1 MQENPDTGDP
11 SVKKLTSRAFSS
23 RITQPERL
31 QASELKTLGI
41 HDSNGNTM
49 GTATAGTAGT
59 TVLPTGQ
66 PQHGPLLHRRGFPR
80 YERRHLLTQHHQ
92 EGPGLT
98 ETRDQAIPDKRGH
111 GTPSGPSS
119 PRTQSSVLYNHNV
132 ALRGQHP
139 MYPPEYQHL
148 LDFLD
153 SNPEYLH
160 DMRTR
165 LLMPDLIALPEQF
178 AQLVGLVTD
187 LSASFQAFAEAT
199 DRRLDTLEGHAA
211 ETNRRLASL
220 ETNVANVASLNGS
233 DLENRARLNILN
245 IAMNELGLTR
255 GRILLA
261 TGRDT
266 EPGFL
271 ATINAAE
278 EAGLI
283 TEQQADHVLVAD
295 IIIRARRT
303 DDKRYVHAVF
313 EVSRTIRLDDITR
326 AHGRAATV
334 ASTTGEPTIA
344 AVVGELIQPPQQQQA
359 DEMGVKVLL
368 PPLLQQGQ
376 ASDETA
382 APIC

>member
-1 MQENPDTGDP
+1 
-11 SVKKLTSRAFSS
+11 
-23 RITQPERL
+23 
-31 QASELKTLGI
+31 
-41 HDSNGNTM
+41 
-49 GTATAGTAGT
+49 
-59 TVLPTGQ
+59 
-66 PQHGPLLHRRGFPR
+66 
-80 YERRHLLTQHHQ
+80 
-92 EGPGLT
+92 
-98 ETRDQAIPDKRGH
+98 
-111 GTPSGPSS
+111 
-119 PRTQSSVLYNHNV
+119 
-132 ALRGQHP
+132 

-178 AQLVGLVTD
+178 AQLVGLVTE
-187 LSASFQAFAEAT
+187 LSASFHDFAAAT
-199 DRRLDTLEGHAA
+199 DRRLT
-211 ETNRRLASL
+211 SL
-220 ETNVANVASLNGS
+220 ETSVGVLKTDVSTLKEDVGTLKADVGTLKADVGTLKTDVASLQTKTNVASLQTNVASLNGS

-255 GRILLA
+255 SRILLA

-266 EPGFL
+266 EPGLL

-283 TEQQADHVLVAD
+283 TEQQADHVLVTD
-295 IIIRARRT
+295 IIIRARRV
-303 DDKRYVHAVF
+303 DDKQYVHAVF

-334 ASTTGEPTIA
+334 ASATGEPTIA
-344 AVVGELIQPPQQQQA
+344 AVVGEVIQPPQQQQA

-368 PPLLQQGQ
+368 PPMLRQGQ

>member
-1 MQENPDTGDP
+1 
-11 SVKKLTSRAFSS
+11 
-23 RITQPERL
+23 
-31 QASELKTLGI
+31 
-41 HDSNGNTM
+41 
-49 GTATAGTAGT
+49 
-59 TVLPTGQ
+59 
-66 PQHGPLLHRRGFPR
+66 
-80 YERRHLLTQHHQ
+80 
-92 EGPGLT
+92 
-98 ETRDQAIPDKRGH
+98 
-111 GTPSGPSS
+111 
-119 PRTQSSVLYNHNV
+119 
-132 ALRGQHP
+132 

-153 SNPEYLH
+153 SNPEYLQ

-199 DRRLDTLEGHAA
+199 DRRLDALEDHAA
-211 ETNRRLASL
+211 ETNHRLTSL
-220 ETNVANVASLNGS
+220 DTNVASLQTNVASLNGS

-303 DDKRYVHAVF
+303 DDRRYVHAVF

-326 AHGRAATV
+326 TQGRAATV
-334 ASTTGEPTIA
+334 AAATGEPTIA
-344 AVVGELIQPPQQQQA
+344 AVVGEVIQPPQQQQA

-368 PPLLQQGQ
+368 PPMLQQGQ
-376 ASDETA
+376 AGRRDSSTHLLNA
-382 APIC
+382 ARPLR

>member
-1 MQENPDTGDP
+1 
-11 SVKKLTSRAFSS
+11 
-23 RITQPERL
+23 
-31 QASELKTLGI
+31 
-41 HDSNGNTM
+41 
-49 GTATAGTAGT
+49 
-59 TVLPTGQ
+59 
-66 PQHGPLLHRRGFPR
+66 
-80 YERRHLLTQHHQ
+80 
-92 EGPGLT
+92 
-98 ETRDQAIPDKRGH
+98 
-111 GTPSGPSS
+111 
-119 PRTQSSVLYNHNV
+119 
-132 ALRGQHP
+132 

-178 AQLVGLVTD
+178 AQLVGLVTE
-187 LSASFQAFAEAT
+187 LSASFHDFAAAT
-199 DRRLDTLEGHAA
+199 DRRLT
-211 ETNRRLASL
+211 SL
-220 ETNVANVASLNGS
+220 ETNVASLLTNVASLNGS

-245 IAMNELGLTR
+245 IAMNELALNR
-255 GRILLA
+255 GRVLLA

-295 IIIRARRT
+295 IIIRARRA
-303 DDKRYVHAVF
+303 DDKQYVHAVF

-334 ASTTGEPTIA
+334 AAATGEPTIA
-344 AVVGELIQPPQQQQA
+344 AVVGEVIQPPQQQQA

-368 PPLLQQGQ
+368 PPMLRQGQ
-376 ASDETA
+376 AGDETA

>member
-1 MQENPDTGDP
+1 
-11 SVKKLTSRAFSS
+11 
-23 RITQPERL
+23 
-31 QASELKTLGI
+31 
-41 HDSNGNTM
+41 
-49 GTATAGTAGT
+49 
-59 TVLPTGQ
+59 
-66 PQHGPLLHRRGFPR
+66 
-80 YERRHLLTQHHQ
+80 
-92 EGPGLT
+92 
-98 ETRDQAIPDKRGH
+98 
-111 GTPSGPSS
+111 
-119 PRTQSSVLYNHNV
+119 
-132 ALRGQHP
+132 

-153 SNPEYLH
+153 SNPEYLQ

-165 LLMPDLIALPEQF
+165 LLMPDLIASQSTALPEQF

-199 DRRLDTLEGHAA
+199 DRRLT
-211 ETNRRLASL
+211 SL
-220 ETNVANVASLNGS
+220 EANVASLQGS

-266 EPGFL
+266 EPVFL

-359 DEMGVKVLL
+359 DDMGVKVLL

-376 ASDETA
+376 AGDETA

>member
-1 MQENPDTGDP
+1 
-11 SVKKLTSRAFSS
+11 
-23 RITQPERL
+23 
-31 QASELKTLGI
+31 
-41 HDSNGNTM
+41 
-49 GTATAGTAGT
+49 
-59 TVLPTGQ
+59 
-66 PQHGPLLHRRGFPR
+66 
-80 YERRHLLTQHHQ
+80 
-92 EGPGLT
+92 
-98 ETRDQAIPDKRGH
+98 
-111 GTPSGPSS
+111 
-119 PRTQSSVLYNHNV
+119 
-132 ALRGQHP
+132 

-153 SNPEYLH
+153 SNPEYLQ

-199 DRRLDTLEGHAA
+199 DRRLT
-211 ETNRRLASL
+211 SL
-220 ETNVANVASLNGS
+220 EANVASLQGS

-266 EPGFL
+266 EPVFL

-359 DEMGVKVLL
+359 DDMGVKVLL

-376 ASDETA
+376 AGDETA

>member
-1 MQENPDTGDP
+1 
-11 SVKKLTSRAFSS
+11 
-23 RITQPERL
+23 
-31 QASELKTLGI
+31 
-41 HDSNGNTM
+41 
-49 GTATAGTAGT
+49 
-59 TVLPTGQ
+59 
-66 PQHGPLLHRRGFPR
+66 
-80 YERRHLLTQHHQ
+80 
-92 EGPGLT
+92 
-98 ETRDQAIPDKRGH
+98 
-111 GTPSGPSS
+111 
-119 PRTQSSVLYNHNV
+119 
-132 ALRGQHP
+132 
-139 MYPPEYQHL
+139 MYPPEYQHI

-153 SNPEYLH
+153 SNPEYLQ

-178 AQLVGLVTD
+178 AQLVGLVTE
-187 LSASFQAFAEAT
+187 LSASFQVFAEAT
-199 DRRLDTLEGHAA
+199 DRRLT
-211 ETNRRLASL
+211 SL
-220 ETNVANVASLNGS
+220 EANVASLQGS

-368 PPLLQQGQ
+368 PPLLQQRQ
-376 ASDETA
+376 AGDETA

>member
-1 MQENPDTGDP
+1 
-11 SVKKLTSRAFSS
+11 
-23 RITQPERL
+23 
-31 QASELKTLGI
+31 
-41 HDSNGNTM
+41 
-49 GTATAGTAGT
+49 
-59 TVLPTGQ
+59 
-66 PQHGPLLHRRGFPR
+66 
-80 YERRHLLTQHHQ
+80 
-92 EGPGLT
+92 
-98 ETRDQAIPDKRGH
+98 
-111 GTPSGPSS
+111 
-119 PRTQSSVLYNHNV
+119 
-132 ALRGQHP
+132 

-153 SNPEYLH
+153 SNPEYLQ

-165 LLMPDLIALPEQF
+165 LLIPDLIALPEQF

-220 ETNVANVASLNGS
+220 ETNVASLQGS

-376 ASDETA
+376 AGDETA

>member
-1 MQENPDTGDP
+1 
-11 SVKKLTSRAFSS
+11 
-23 RITQPERL
+23 
-31 QASELKTLGI
+31 
-41 HDSNGNTM
+41 
-49 GTATAGTAGT
+49 
-59 TVLPTGQ
+59 
-66 PQHGPLLHRRGFPR
+66 
-80 YERRHLLTQHHQ
+80 
-92 EGPGLT
+92 
-98 ETRDQAIPDKRGH
+98 
-111 GTPSGPSS
+111 
-119 PRTQSSVLYNHNV
+119 
-132 ALRGQHP
+132 

-178 AQLVGLVTD
+178 AQLVGLVTE
-187 LSASFQAFAEAT
+187 LSASFHDFAAAT
-199 DRRLDTLEGHAA
+199 DRRLT
-211 ETNRRLASL
+211 SL
-220 ETNVANVASLNGS
+220 ETNVASLLTNVASLNGS
-233 DLENRARLNILN
+233 DLENHARLNILN
-245 IAMNELGLTR
+245 IAMNELALNR
-255 GRILLA
+255 GRVLLA

-295 IIIRARRT
+295 IIIRARRA
-303 DDKRYVHAVF
+303 DDKQYVHAVF

-334 ASTTGEPTIA
+334 AAATGEPTIA
-344 AVVGELIQPPQQQQA
+344 AVVGEVIQPPQQQQA

-368 PPLLQQGQ
+368 PPMLRQGQ
-376 ASDETA
+376 AGDETA

>member
-1 MQENPDTGDP
+1 
-11 SVKKLTSRAFSS
+11 
-23 RITQPERL
+23 
-31 QASELKTLGI
+31 
-41 HDSNGNTM
+41 
-49 GTATAGTAGT
+49 
-59 TVLPTGQ
+59 
-66 PQHGPLLHRRGFPR
+66 
-80 YERRHLLTQHHQ
+80 
-92 EGPGLT
+92 
-98 ETRDQAIPDKRGH
+98 
-111 GTPSGPSS
+111 
-119 PRTQSSVLYNHNV
+119 
-132 ALRGQHP
+132 

-153 SNPEYLH
+153 SNPEYLQ

-165 LLMPDLIALPEQF
+165 LLMPDLVALPEQF

-199 DRRLDTLEGHAA
+199 DRRLT
-211 ETNRRLASL
+211 SL
-220 ETNVANVASLNGS
+220 ETPNVASLQTNVASLQTNVASLQTNVASLNGS

-271 ATINAAE
+271 DTINAAE

-295 IIIRARRT
+295 IIIRARRA
-303 DDKRYVHAVF
+303 DDKQYVHAVF

-376 ASDETA
+376 AGDETA

>member
-1 MQENPDTGDP
+1 
-11 SVKKLTSRAFSS
+11 
-23 RITQPERL
+23 
-31 QASELKTLGI
+31 
-41 HDSNGNTM
+41 
-49 GTATAGTAGT
+49 
-59 TVLPTGQ
+59 
-66 PQHGPLLHRRGFPR
+66 
-80 YERRHLLTQHHQ
+80 
-92 EGPGLT
+92 
-98 ETRDQAIPDKRGH
+98 
-111 GTPSGPSS
+111 
-119 PRTQSSVLYNHNV
+119 
-132 ALRGQHP
+132 
-139 MYPPEYQHL
+139 MYPPEYQHI

-153 SNPEYLH
+153 SNPEYLQ

-187 LSASFQAFAEAT
+187 LSASFQAFAVAT
-199 DRRLDTLEGHAA
+199 DRRLT
-211 ETNRRLASL
+211 SL
-220 ETNVANVASLNGS
+220 EANVASLQGS

-359 DEMGVKVLL
+359 DEMGVQVLL

-376 ASDETA
+376 AGDETA

>member
-1 MQENPDTGDP
+1 
-11 SVKKLTSRAFSS
+11 
-23 RITQPERL
+23 
-31 QASELKTLGI
+31 
-41 HDSNGNTM
+41 
-49 GTATAGTAGT
+49 
-59 TVLPTGQ
+59 
-66 PQHGPLLHRRGFPR
+66 
-80 YERRHLLTQHHQ
+80 
-92 EGPGLT
+92 
-98 ETRDQAIPDKRGH
+98 
-111 GTPSGPSS
+111 
-119 PRTQSSVLYNHNV
+119 
-132 ALRGQHP
+132 
-139 MYPPEYQHL
+139 MYPPEYQHI

-220 ETNVANVASLNGS
+220 ETNVASLNGS

-344 AVVGELIQPPQQQQA
+344 AVVGEVIQPPQQQQA

>member
-1 MQENPDTGDP
+1 
-11 SVKKLTSRAFSS
+11 
-23 RITQPERL
+23 
-31 QASELKTLGI
+31 
-41 HDSNGNTM
+41 
-49 GTATAGTAGT
+49 
-59 TVLPTGQ
+59 
-66 PQHGPLLHRRGFPR
+66 
-80 YERRHLLTQHHQ
+80 
-92 EGPGLT
+92 
-98 ETRDQAIPDKRGH
+98 
-111 GTPSGPSS
+111 
-119 PRTQSSVLYNHNV
+119 
-132 ALRGQHP
+132 
-139 MYPPEYQHL
+139 MYPPEYQHI

-153 SNPEYLH
+153 SNPEYLQ

-178 AQLVGLVTD
+178 AQLVGLVTE

-199 DRRLDTLEGHAA
+199 DRRLT
-211 ETNRRLASL
+211 SL
-220 ETNVANVASLNGS
+220 EANVASLQGS

-245 IAMNELGLTR
+245 IAMNELALNR
-255 GRILLA
+255 GRVLLA

-303 DDKRYVHAVF
+303 DDRHYVHAVF

-334 ASTTGEPTIA
+334 AAATGEPTLA
-344 AVVGELIQPPQQQQA
+344 AVVGEGIQPPQQQQA

-368 PPLLQQGQ
+368 PPMLRQGQ
-376 ASDETA
+376 AGDETA

>member
-1 MQENPDTGDP
+1 
-11 SVKKLTSRAFSS
+11 
-23 RITQPERL
+23 
-31 QASELKTLGI
+31 
-41 HDSNGNTM
+41 
-49 GTATAGTAGT
+49 
-59 TVLPTGQ
+59 
-66 PQHGPLLHRRGFPR
+66 
-80 YERRHLLTQHHQ
+80 
-92 EGPGLT
+92 
-98 ETRDQAIPDKRGH
+98 
-111 GTPSGPSS
+111 
-119 PRTQSSVLYNHNV
+119 
-132 ALRGQHP
+132 

-153 SNPEYLH
+153 SNPEYLQ

-199 DRRLDTLEGHAA
+199 DRRLT
-211 ETNRRLASL
+211 SL
-220 ETNVANVASLNGS
+220 EANVASLQGS

-313 EVSRTIRLDDITR
+313 EVSRTIRLGDITR

-368 PPLLQQGQ
+368 PPPLQQGQ
-376 ASDETA
+376 AGDETA

>member
-1 MQENPDTGDP
+1 
-11 SVKKLTSRAFSS
+11 
-23 RITQPERL
+23 
-31 QASELKTLGI
+31 
-41 HDSNGNTM
+41 
-49 GTATAGTAGT
+49 
-59 TVLPTGQ
+59 
-66 PQHGPLLHRRGFPR
+66 
-80 YERRHLLTQHHQ
+80 
-92 EGPGLT
+92 
-98 ETRDQAIPDKRGH
+98 
-111 GTPSGPSS
+111 
-119 PRTQSSVLYNHNV
+119 
-132 ALRGQHP
+132 

-178 AQLVGLVTD
+178 AQLVGLVTE
-187 LSASFQAFAEAT
+187 LSASFHDFAAAT
-199 DRRLDTLEGHAA
+199 DRRLT
-211 ETNRRLASL
+211 SL
-220 ETNVANVASLNGS
+220 ETSVGVLKTDVSTLKEDVGTLKADVGTLKADVGTLKTNVASLQTNVASLQTNVASLNGS

-255 GRILLA
+255 SRILLA

-266 EPGFL
+266 EPGLL

-283 TEQQADHVLVAD
+283 TEQQADHVLVTD
-295 IIIRARRT
+295 IIIRARRV
-303 DDKRYVHAVF
+303 DDKQYVHAVF

-334 ASTTGEPTIA
+334 ASATGEPTIA
-344 AVVGELIQPPQQQQA
+344 AVVGEVIQPPQQQQA

-376 ASDETA
+376 AGDETA

>member
-1 MQENPDTGDP
+1 
-11 SVKKLTSRAFSS
+11 
-23 RITQPERL
+23 
-31 QASELKTLGI
+31 
-41 HDSNGNTM
+41 
-49 GTATAGTAGT
+49 
-59 TVLPTGQ
+59 
-66 PQHGPLLHRRGFPR
+66 
-80 YERRHLLTQHHQ
+80 
-92 EGPGLT
+92 
-98 ETRDQAIPDKRGH
+98 
-111 GTPSGPSS
+111 
-119 PRTQSSVLYNHNV
+119 
-132 ALRGQHP
+132 
-139 MYPPEYQHL
+139 MYPPEYQHI

-153 SNPEYLH
+153 SNPEYLQ

-165 LLMPDLIALPEQF
+165 LLMPDLVALPEQF

-187 LSASFQAFAEAT
+187 LSASFQAFAVAT
-199 DRRLDTLEGHAA
+199 DRRLT
-211 ETNRRLASL
+211 SL
-220 ETNVANVASLNGS
+220 EANVASLQGS

-303 DDKRYVHAVF
+303 DDRRYVHAVF

-359 DEMGVKVLL
+359 DEMGIKVLL

-376 ASDETA
+376 AGDETA

>member
-1 MQENPDTGDP
+1 
-11 SVKKLTSRAFSS
+11 
-23 RITQPERL
+23 
-31 QASELKTLGI
+31 
-41 HDSNGNTM
+41 
-49 GTATAGTAGT
+49 
-59 TVLPTGQ
+59 
-66 PQHGPLLHRRGFPR
+66 
-80 YERRHLLTQHHQ
+80 
-92 EGPGLT
+92 
-98 ETRDQAIPDKRGH
+98 
-111 GTPSGPSS
+111 
-119 PRTQSSVLYNHNV
+119 
-132 ALRGQHP
+132 

-153 SNPEYLH
+153 SNPEYLQ

-165 LLMPDLIALPEQF
+165 LLMPDLVALPEQF

-199 DRRLDTLEGHAA
+199 DRRLT
-211 ETNRRLASL
+211 SL
-220 ETNVANVASLNGS
+220 ETNVASLNGS

-295 IIIRARRT
+295 IIIRARRA
-303 DDKRYVHAVF
+303 DDKQYVHAVF
-313 EVSRTIRLDDITR
+313 EVSRTIRLGDITR

-376 ASDETA
+376 AGDETA

>member
-1 MQENPDTGDP
+1 
-11 SVKKLTSRAFSS
+11 
-23 RITQPERL
+23 
-31 QASELKTLGI
+31 
-41 HDSNGNTM
+41 
-49 GTATAGTAGT
+49 
-59 TVLPTGQ
+59 
-66 PQHGPLLHRRGFPR
+66 
-80 YERRHLLTQHHQ
+80 
-92 EGPGLT
+92 
-98 ETRDQAIPDKRGH
+98 
-111 GTPSGPSS
+111 
-119 PRTQSSVLYNHNV
+119 
-132 ALRGQHP
+132 

-153 SNPEYLH
+153 SNPEYLQ

-165 LLMPDLIALPEQF
+165 LLLPDLIALPEQF

-199 DRRLDTLEGHAA
+199 DRRLT
-211 ETNRRLASL
+211 SL
-220 ETNVANVASLNGS
+220 ETNVAPLQGS

-245 IAMNELGLTR
+245 IAMNEFGLTR

-303 DDKRYVHAVF
+303 DDRRYVHAVF

-344 AVVGELIQPPQQQQA
+344 AVVGEVIQPPQQQQA

-376 ASDETA
+376 AGDETA

>member
-1 MQENPDTGDP
+1 
-11 SVKKLTSRAFSS
+11 
-23 RITQPERL
+23 
-31 QASELKTLGI
+31 
-41 HDSNGNTM
+41 
-49 GTATAGTAGT
+49 
-59 TVLPTGQ
+59 
-66 PQHGPLLHRRGFPR
+66 
-80 YERRHLLTQHHQ
+80 
-92 EGPGLT
+92 
-98 ETRDQAIPDKRGH
+98 
-111 GTPSGPSS
+111 
-119 PRTQSSVLYNHNV
+119 
-132 ALRGQHP
+132 

-153 SNPEYLH
+153 SNPEYLQ

-199 DRRLDTLEGHAA
+199 DRRLT
-211 ETNRRLASL
+211 SL
-220 ETNVANVASLNGS
+220 EANVASLQGS

-344 AVVGELIQPPQQQQA
+344 AVVGEVIQPPQQQQA

-368 PPLLQQGQ
+368 PPPLQQGQ
-376 ASDETA
+376 AGDETA

>member
-1 MQENPDTGDP
+1 
-11 SVKKLTSRAFSS
+11 
-23 RITQPERL
+23 
-31 QASELKTLGI
+31 
-41 HDSNGNTM
+41 
-49 GTATAGTAGT
+49 
-59 TVLPTGQ
+59 
-66 PQHGPLLHRRGFPR
+66 
-80 YERRHLLTQHHQ
+80 
-92 EGPGLT
+92 
-98 ETRDQAIPDKRGH
+98 
-111 GTPSGPSS
+111 
-119 PRTQSSVLYNHNV
+119 
-132 ALRGQHP
+132 

-153 SNPEYLH
+153 SNPEYLQ

-165 LLMPDLIALPEQF
+165 LLMPDLVALPEQF
-178 AQLVGLVTD
+178 AQLVGLMTD
-187 LSASFQAFAEAT
+187 LSASFQVFAEAT

-220 ETNVANVASLNGS
+220 ETNVASLNGS

-266 EPGFL
+266 EPVFL

-303 DDKRYVHAVF
+303 DDKQYVHAVF

-326 AHGRAATV
+326 AHDRAATV

-368 PPLLQQGQ
+368 PPMLQQGQ
-376 ASDETA
+376 AGDETA